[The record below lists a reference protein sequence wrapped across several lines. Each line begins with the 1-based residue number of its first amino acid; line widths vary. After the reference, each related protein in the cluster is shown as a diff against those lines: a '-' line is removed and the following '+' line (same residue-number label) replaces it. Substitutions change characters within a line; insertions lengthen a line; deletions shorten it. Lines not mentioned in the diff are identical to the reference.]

1 MAEEITHQF
10 PKDGF
15 NLILARL
22 DSIDAQF
29 VSLNSRMAAL
39 EEKVDKR
46 LMDTRPIW
54 EQVLVRLDAIESRLD
69 SIESRLDAIEVRL
82 SSIESRL
89 DRVEDELHDQSRK
102 FRVFLKDVV
111 RLQDAQEDLDE
122 RVQKLEST
130 PTA

>member
-1 MAEEITHQF
+1 MSEEITHQF

-22 DSIDAQF
+22 DSIY
-29 VSLNSRMAAL
+29 SRLTTL

-46 LMDTRPIW
+46 LMETRPIW
-54 EQVLVRLDAIESRLD
+54 EQVLVRLG
-69 SIESRLDAIEVRL
+69 
-82 SSIESRL
+82 SIESRL
-89 DRVEDELHDQSRK
+89 DRVEDELHDLSRK
-102 FRVFLKDVV
+102 FRAFLKDVV

>member
-22 DSIDAQF
+22 DSID
-29 VSLNSRMAAL
+29 SRLVTLDSRLTTLESRLTTLESVLTTLESRLSTL

-46 LMDTRPIW
+46 LMETRPIW
-54 EQVLVRLDAIESRLD
+54 EQVLVRLG
-69 SIESRLDAIEVRL
+69 
-82 SSIESRL
+82 SIESRL
-89 DRVEDELHDQSRK
+89 DRIDDELHDQSRK
-102 FRVFLKDVV
+102 FRLFLKDVV
-111 RLQDAQEDLDE
+111 RLQDDQEDLDE

-130 PTA
+130 PTT